1 MGRGIIVNFNGE
13 PSEFEFAK
21 VERDKLYGRKVRLV
35 VDEQGRTC
43 KPALLTRDG
52 SAVAP
57 PGCVAHLYVD
67 DRFEAVERDQLKA
80 VDDQGNPLQLV
91 KSTLGVEQPLEG
103 PVDPSRILDC
113 QVMSTYAL
121 MPTRLGDALKAGL
134 DGGGIYAAPF
144 NYRDDYNAE
153 TCFLLKNEAGY
164 FALVANPLEYEL
176 LAREIVAQ
184 APVAAGDEDEGGE
197 DELDF
202 SMM

>member
-1 MGRGIIVNFNGE
+1 MGRGIVVSFNGE
-13 PSEFEFAK
+13 PSEFEFSK

-35 VDEQGRTC
+35 VDEQGRPC

-67 DRFEAVERDQLKA
+67 DRFEAIERDQLKA
-80 VDDQGNPLQLV
+80 VDDQGKALPLV
-91 KSTLGVEQPLEG
+91 KSTLGVEQKLEAS
-103 PVDPSRILDC
+103 DASRLLAC
-113 QVMSTYAL
+113 QVVSVYSLVPANL
-121 MPTRLGDALKAGL
+121 GPTLKAGL
-134 DGGGIYAAPF
+134 DGGGIFECPF

-153 TCFLLKNEAGY
+153 KCFLIKNEAGT
-164 FALVANPLEYEL
+164 FALVANPLEYEF

-184 APVAAGDEDEGGE
+184 APVAAADEDDGGE